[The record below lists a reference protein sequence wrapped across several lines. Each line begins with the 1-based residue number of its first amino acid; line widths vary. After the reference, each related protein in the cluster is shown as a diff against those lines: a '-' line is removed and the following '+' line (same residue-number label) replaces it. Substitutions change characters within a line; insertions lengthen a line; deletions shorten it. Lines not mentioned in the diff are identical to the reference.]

1 MSGLRGVLAV
11 EVRRTRALL
20 LVTVVAGLGGAYL
33 LRRAPFLGVEVW
45 PATWSAGVTWL
56 DRTSVMLGSL
66 AAAVAAWV
74 GGRERRHRVGELLAA
89 TPRPVWHRTTLA
101 CGVLA
106 AAVTLGFAAQ
116 AALALAGPATSAA
129 YGGGAWPL
137 AVGVVV
143 LGVVT
148 CVVLGFLAGRLVA
161 GRLVA
166 PAVALVLLL
175 GSLELRPWPV
185 GTLQVADGWR
195 LRPDALLGLCVVL
208 VATCVAALVLSG
220 AAGRRRRVV
229 ALVPAAVAALAMAG
243 VLVPGRY
250 DVPDPAARAPVC
262 TTAGT
267 PRVCVQRVHAAAL
280 PEVAAVVRERTA
292 SVAALATWQT
302 AREESVEDAGDARTS
317 HVPEV
322 LDLPDLTSQQIAFH
336 DGLRA
341 PEELRGTVFG
351 SVVRDRC
358 SLPEGV
364 PAWLDTGSSVAAA
377 LLGVP
382 AQGPP
387 AGPGTTAVLARLEGT
402 GGAQDW
408 MGRWVAAA
416 QVCDEAVLRDL
427 ARP

>member
-1 MSGLRGVLAV
+1 MSGLRGVV
-11 EVRRTRALL
+11 GIETRRTRALVV
-20 LVTVVAGLGGAYL
+20 LVVVAGLGAAYL

-56 DRTSVMLGSL
+56 DRTSVLLGPL

-89 TPRPVWHRTTLA
+89 TARPVWHRTTLA
-101 CGVLA
+101 CAVLA
-106 AAVTLGFAAQ
+106 AAVALGFAAQ

-137 AVGVVV
+137 AVGVVL

-148 CVVLGFLAGRLVA
+148 CVVLGFIAGRLVP

-185 GTLQVADGWR
+185 GTLRVADGWQ
-195 LRPDALLGLCVVL
+195 LRPGALLGLGVVL

-220 AAGRRRRVV
+220 AAGGRRGVV
-229 ALVPAAVAALAMAG
+229 ALVPAAVAVLAVAG
-243 VLVPGRY
+243 VVASGRY

-262 TTAGT
+262 TTSGT
-267 PRVCVQRVHAAAL
+267 PRVCVQRVHASSL

-302 AREESVEDAGDARTS
+302 ARE
-317 HVPEV
+317 VPTDDVRAPREQGV
-322 LDLPDLTSQQIAFH
+322 LRLPDLTDQQIAFRG
-336 DGLRA
+336 GLRA
-341 PEELRGTVFG
+341 PEELRGAVLG

-364 PAWLDTGSSVAAA
+364 PAWLDTDASVAAA

-387 AGPGTTAVLARLEGT
+387 AGPDATAVLARLEGT
-402 GGAQDW
+402 GGAQGW
-408 MGRWVAAA
+408 MGRWLAAA
-416 QVCDEAVLRDL
+416 PACDEAVLRDL